1 MSASAADALHEG
13 AELPLEAVEGGIKEF
28 PAWNNDDIQT
38 CGRFLVLEYL
48 PHPALGAVSHDGAA
62 DLSRRRNPEPGHRLA
77 GGPGE
82 DRHKPPA
89 RAGAGLISLLKIRPP
104 ANMLRAVESSRAP
117 LGWRPG
123 LWGLCQS
130 YRSSETVRRFRPF
143 ARRRFNTCCPSL
155 VAIRTRNPCV
165 FLRRRVFG

>member
-13 AELPLEAVEGGIKEF
+13 AELALEAVEGGIKEF

-38 CGRFLVLEYL
+38 CGRFLALEQF
-48 PHPALGAVSHDGAA
+48 PHPALGAVSHYGAA
-62 DLSRRRNPEPGHRLA
+62 DFPRRRNPEPGHRLA

-82 DRHKPPA
+82 DRHKAPVCP
-89 RAGAGLISLLKIRPP
+89 GAGLVSLLKIGPP
-104 ANMLRAVESSRAP
+104 ANV
-117 LGWRPG
+117 LGRPEAH
-123 LWGLCQS
+123 
-130 YRSSETVRRFRPF
+130 RSSETVRRLRPF
-143 ARRRFNTCCPSL
+143 ARRRFNTCWPSL